1 MTNQMKKL
9 LIAMLIYTY
18 SCLGFGVLLF
28 LISGFSFESVVSYVY
43 FGMQIPL
50 AVSLQLLLNTINRR
64 DAEIRRQI
72 ERINTLI
79 KLREGAKLKFYKDFG
94 ILPKYDEKGNL
105 LNPDDFIG
113 IVSVLTKDGI
123 LEPSIYELLGI
134 LPRFDKDG
142 KEIPFCI
149 VIKHLVES
157 FKKKDLDKLKFK
169 TLKFK
174 TENNKVENKEVKK
187 GFAPQVKPVAKA
199 EKKAKEKSKTGKP
212 FKEKKGKSSGGG
224 KKDDGQKGAK
234 SSNKKLIAIKD
245 KQNNLIRNNIN
256 ENALRKQFNKIFG
269 SETRAEKSD
278 GTEEMTYDA

>member
-18 SCLGFGVLLF
+18 SCLGFGILLF
-28 LISGFSFESVVSYVY
+28 CISGFSFESIVSYVY

-50 AVSLQLLLNTINRR
+50 AVSLQVLYNIVSRR
-64 DAEIRRQI
+64 DEEVRRKI

-94 ILPKYDEKGNL
+94 IVPKYDEKGNL

-113 IVSVLTKDGI
+113 IVSVLTKDGV

-142 KEIPFCI
+142 REIPFCV

-157 FKKKDLDKLKFK
+157 FKKRDFDKLKFK

-174 TENNKVENKEVKK
+174 TENNKVESKEVKK
-187 GFAPQVKPVAKA
+187 VVAPQVKPAAKA

-224 KKDDGQKGAK
+224 KKDDGPKGAK
-234 SSNKKLIAIKD
+234 TSNKKLVAIKSG
-245 KQNNLIRNNIN
+245 QNNSINNIN
-256 ENALRKQFNKIFG
+256 DDIKTKANGILDSQTEVK
-269 SETRAEKSD
+269 KSLPD
-278 GTEEMTYDA
+278 IEMIYDA

>member
-18 SCLGFGVLLF
+18 SCLGFGILLF
-28 LISGFSFESVVSYVY
+28 CISGFSFESIVSYVY

-50 AVSLQLLLNTINRR
+50 AVSLQVLYNIVSRR
-64 DAEIRRQI
+64 DEEVRHKI

-94 ILPKYDEKGNL
+94 IVPKYDEKGNL

-113 IVSVLTKDGI
+113 IVSVLTKDGV

-142 KEIPFCI
+142 REIPFCV

-157 FKKKDLDKLKFK
+157 FKKRDFDKLKFK

-174 TENNKVENKEVKK
+174 TENNKVESKEVKK
-187 GFAPQVKPVAKA
+187 VVAPQVKPAAKA

-224 KKDDGQKGAK
+224 KKDDGPKGAK
-234 SSNKKLIAIKD
+234 TSNKELVAIKSG
-245 KQNNLIRNNIN
+245 QNNSINNIN
-256 ENALRKQFNKIFG
+256 DDIKTKTNGILDSQTEVK
-269 SETRAEKSD
+269 KSLPD
-278 GTEEMTYDA
+278 IEMIYDA

>member
-18 SCLGFGVLLF
+18 SCLGFGILLF
-28 LISGFSFESVVSYVY
+28 CISGFSFESIVSYVY

-50 AVSLQLLLNTINRR
+50 AVSLQVLYNIVSRR
-64 DAEIRRQI
+64 DEEVRRKI

-94 ILPKYDEKGNL
+94 IVPKYDEKGNL

-113 IVSVLTKDGI
+113 IVSVLTKDGV

-142 KEIPFCI
+142 REIPFCV

-157 FKKKDLDKLKFK
+157 FKKRDFDKLKFK

-174 TENNKVENKEVKK
+174 TENNKVESKEVKK
-187 GFAPQVKPVAKA
+187 VVAPQVKPAAKA

-224 KKDDGQKGAK
+224 KKDDGPKGAK
-234 SSNKKLIAIKD
+234 TSNKKLVAIKSG
-245 KQNNLIRNNIN
+245 QNNSINNIN
-256 ENALRKQFNKIFG
+256 DDIKTKTNGILDSQTEVK
-269 SETRAEKSD
+269 KSLPD
-278 GTEEMTYDA
+278 IEMIYDA

>member
-18 SCLGFGVLLF
+18 SCLGFGILLF
-28 LISGFSFESVVSYVY
+28 YISGFSFESIVSYVY

-50 AVSLQLLLNTINRR
+50 AVSLQVLYNIVSRR
-64 DAEIRRQI
+64 DEEVRHKI

-94 ILPKYDEKGNL
+94 IVPKYDEKGNL

-113 IVSVLTKDGI
+113 IVSVLTKDGV

-142 KEIPFCI
+142 REIPFCV

-157 FKKKDLDKLKFK
+157 FKKRDFDKLKFK

-174 TENNKVENKEVKK
+174 TENNKVESKEVKK
-187 GFAPQVKPVAKA
+187 VVAPQVKPAAKA

-224 KKDDGQKGAK
+224 KKDDGPKGAK
-234 SSNKKLIAIKD
+234 TSNKKLVAIKSG
-245 KQNNLIRNNIN
+245 QNNSINNIN
-256 ENALRKQFNKIFG
+256 DDIKTKTNGILDSQTEVK
-269 SETRAEKSD
+269 KSLPD
-278 GTEEMTYDA
+278 IEMIYDA